1 MTKKIKAMIVS
12 VGGTS
17 APIIFSLNRSKPEYV
32 CFFISKQTKK
42 MLEEE
47 IIPNLDFKPRHYDW
61 IVTPNAESLSDC
73 YSELSK
79 QFQALL
85 EKWEVDPKDV
95 CVDFTGGTKTMSVA
109 LALAT
114 VDESCCYS
122 YVGGDERSKGGVG
135 VVVNGKE
142 KMWFVENPWDQIALT
157 EKKEASILFNK
168 ARYASAADIL
178 EKCIARVSGEQKP
191 FFKALREMVRGYDLW
206 DRFRHKEAK
215 DRLYKSYDV
224 LSAFSHG
231 SEKKEMKDLVKRLYE
246 NIEFLE
252 KLLSSD
258 RPLTL
263 YFHDLLANARRRSEL
278 EKKFDDAVARLYRAI
293 EVLSQAE
300 LKKVYGIETSNV
312 EANAIPWTLREEY
325 LSRYKDKRYSK
336 IKIPLFASYQLL
348 KELGNE
354 LGKEFFNLYDKE
366 IRSLLDIRN
375 SSILAHGFNPV
386 DEKTFLKLFD
396 SIMKSS
402 GTEEENIPKFLILQV

>member
-1 MTKKIKAMIVS
+1 MIE
-12 VGGTS
+12 
-17 APIIFSLNRSKPEYV
+17 R
-32 CFFISKQTKK
+32 
-42 MLEEE
+42 E
-47 IIPNLDFKPRHYDW
+47 ILPGLDFKPRHHNW
-61 IVTPNAESLSDC
+61 IVTPNAELLSDC
-73 YSELSK
+73 YASINKELSD
-79 QFQALL
+79 LI
-85 EKWEVDPKDV
+85 EKWEIDPEDV

-142 KMWFVENPWDQIALT
+142 RMWFVENPWDQIALI
-157 EKKEASILFNK
+157 EKREASILFNK

-191 FFKALREMVRGYDLW
+191 FLKALREMVRGYDLW

-215 DRLYKSYDV
+215 DRLYKSCDV

-231 SEKKEMKDLVKRLYE
+231 SERREVKTLVERLYE
-246 NIEFLE
+246 NIAFLE
-252 KLLSSD
+252 KLLSSN
-258 RPLTL
+258 RPSTL

-293 EVLSQAE
+293 EVLSQVE
-300 LKKVYGIETSNV
+300 LKEVYGIETSNV
-312 EANAIPWTLREEY
+312 EANTIPGTLREEY
-325 LSRYKDKRYSK
+325 LFKYKDKRDSK

-354 LGKEFFNLYDKE
+354 LGKEFFNLCDKE

-386 DEKTFLKLFD
+386 DEKIVLELFD
-396 SIMKSS
+396 SIMKFS
-402 GTEEENIPKFLILQV
+402 GTKEEDIPKYPILKV

>member
-1 MTKKIKAMIVS
+1 MTEKIKAMIVS

-17 APIIFSLNRSKPEYV
+17 APIIFSLNRSKPEYI

-47 IIPNLDFKPRHYDW
+47 IIPNLDFEPRHYDW
-61 IVTPNAESLSDC
+61 IVTSNAESLSDC

-231 SEKKEMKDLVKRLYE
+231 SEKKEVKDLVKRLYE

-258 RPLTL
+258 RPSTL

-396 SIMKSS
+396 SIMKCS
-402 GTEEENIPKFLILQV
+402 GTEEENIPKFPILKV